1 MMMTRMMEIM
11 VNARTPTMERKIHM
25 VMDVL
30 STLRTKCIVT
40 MSSKKRLILT
50 PKRCVVHVEV
60 EHQEEMEMKMTRTMM
75 KRMTKMLLQ
84 SQILTMMTKR
94 RMMKIKTTETTK
106 NSAKTPTKMSRMLL
120 LVDANSLTCGQTCTV
135 KKTLVK
141 ILNQRKCAADAVEE
155 PRVVTVMKMK
165 VTMMMKRM
173 MMMACHQFQIQMMM
187 MTKTKTMKIT
197 GAARTLTMA
206 KKIHMVTDVHSI
218 QKTKCIVMMTSEKR
232 LISTLRRCA
241 VHVVVE
247 LLEEMEMTT
256 KKTMTIT
263 RQSQI
268 QMMMTKTRTMMTTC
282 QSQTQTMMKRT
293 RMKIKMMTD
302 NARTLTKE
310 LSIHMVMTVIS
321 TKKIKCT
328 AMTSLMAATST
339 QKRCAA
345 LVEVDPRIVTM
356 EMTRTMT
363 TLVQFQTLM
372 TMTKRRFLPLRSN
385 FLTPSEIQKVNKIS
399 WSNSILFGYKLIDD
413 HET

>member
-1 MMMTRMMEIM
+1 MMTRMMEIM

-173 MMMACHQFQIQMMM
+173 MMIICHQFQIQMMM
-187 MTKTKTMKIT
+187 MKTKTTKIT
-197 GAARTLTMA
+197 RTARTLTMA
-206 KKIHMVTDVHSI
+206 KKIHMVMDVLSTLR
-218 QKTKCIVMMTSEKR
+218 TKCIVTMSSKKR
-232 LISTLRRCA
+232 LI
-241 VHVVVE
+241 
-247 LLEEMEMTT
+247 
-256 KKTMTIT
+256 
-263 RQSQI
+263 
-268 QMMMTKTRTMMTTC
+268 
-282 QSQTQTMMKRT
+282 
-293 RMKIKMMTD
+293 
-302 NARTLTKE
+302 
-310 LSIHMVMTVIS
+310 
-321 TKKIKCT
+321 
-328 AMTSLMAATST
+328 ST

-345 LVEVDPRIVTM
+345 LVEVEHQEEM
-356 EMTRTMT
+356 EMKTTRTMMRRMT
-363 TLVQFQTLM
+363 KMLFQSQILTM
-372 TMTKRRFLPLRSN
+372 MTKRRMMKTKTTEMTMNSAKT
-385 FLTPSEIQKVNKIS
+385 LTKTSRMLLLVDA
-399 WSNSILFGYKLIDD
+399 NSL
-413 HET
+413 T

>member
-1 MMMTRMMEIM
+1 MMTRMMEIM

-197 GAARTLTMA
+197 RTARTLTMA

-339 QKRCAA
+339 QKRCTA

-356 EMTRTMT
+356 EMTRMMKMTKKMKKTRMMKMTKTMT

-399 WSNSILFGYKLIDD
+399 
-413 HET
+413 

>member
-1 MMMTRMMEIM
+1 
-11 VNARTPTMERKIHM
+11 
-25 VMDVL
+25 
-30 STLRTKCIVT
+30 
-40 MSSKKRLILT
+40 
-50 PKRCVVHVEV
+50 
-60 EHQEEMEMKMTRTMM
+60 
-75 KRMTKMLLQ
+75 
-84 SQILTMMTKR
+84 
-94 RMMKIKTTETTK
+94 
-106 NSAKTPTKMSRMLL
+106 
-120 LVDANSLTCGQTCTV
+120 
-135 KKTLVK
+135 
-141 ILNQRKCAADAVEE
+141 
-155 PRVVTVMKMK
+155 
-165 VTMMMKRM
+165 
-173 MMMACHQFQIQMMM
+173 
-187 MTKTKTMKIT
+187 
-197 GAARTLTMA
+197 MA

-218 QKTKCIVMMTSEKR
+218 QKTKRIVMMTSEKR

-256 KKTMTIT
+256 KKTMMIT

-268 QMMMTKTRTMMTTC
+268 QM
-282 QSQTQTMMKRT
+282 MMKRT

-345 LVEVDPRIVTM
+345 LVEVDPRM
-356 EMTRTMT
+356 MKMTKKMKKTRMMKMTKTMT

-372 TMTKRRFLPLRSN
+372 TKRRFHPLRSN

-399 WSNSILFGYKLIDD
+399 
-413 HET
+413 

>member
-1 MMMTRMMEIM
+1 
-11 VNARTPTMERKIHM
+11 
-25 VMDVL
+25 
-30 STLRTKCIVT
+30 

-50 PKRCVVHVEV
+50 PRRCVVHVEV

-75 KRMTKMLLQ
+75 KRMTKMLFQ

-120 LVDANSLTCGQTCTV
+120 LGDANSLTCGQTCTV

-173 MMMACHQFQIQMMM
+173 MMIICHQFQIQMMMMKTKTTKITRTARTLTMAKKIHMVMDVLSTLRTKCIVTMSSKKRLISTQKRCAALVEVEHQEEMEMKTTRTMMRRMTKMLFQSQILTMMTKRRMMKTKTTEMTMNSAKTLTKTSRMLLLVDANSLTCGQTCTVKKTLVTILNQRKCAADAVEEPRVVTVMKMKMTMMMKRMMMMACHQFQIQMMM

-197 GAARTLTMA
+197 GTARTLTMA

-268 QMMMTKTRTMMTTC
+268 
-282 QSQTQTMMKRT
+282 
-293 RMKIKMMTD
+293 
-302 NARTLTKE
+302 
-310 LSIHMVMTVIS
+310 
-321 TKKIKCT
+321 
-328 AMTSLMAATST
+328 
-339 QKRCAA
+339 
-345 LVEVDPRIVTM
+345 
-356 EMTRTMT
+356 
-363 TLVQFQTLM
+363 
-372 TMTKRRFLPLRSN
+372 
-385 FLTPSEIQKVNKIS
+385 
-399 WSNSILFGYKLIDD
+399 
-413 HET
+413 

>member
-1 MMMTRMMEIM
+1 MG
-11 VNARTPTMERKIHM
+11 
-25 VMDVL
+25 
-30 STLRTKCIVT
+30 
-40 MSSKKRLILT
+40 
-50 PKRCVVHVEV
+50 
-60 EHQEEMEMKMTRTMM
+60 TMM
-75 KRMTKMLLQ
+75 KRMTKMLFQ

-120 LVDANSLTCGQTCTV
+120 LGDANSLTCGQTCTV

-165 VTMMMKRM
+165 VTMMVKRM
-173 MMMACHQFQIQMMM
+173 MVMACHQFQIQMMM

-197 GAARTLTMA
+197 GTARTLTMA

-263 RQSQI
+263 
-268 QMMMTKTRTMMTTC
+268 C

-302 NARTLTKE
+302 DARTLTKE

-356 EMTRTMT
+356 EMTRMMKMTKKMKKTRMMKMTKTMT

-399 WSNSILFGYKLIDD
+399 
-413 HET
+413 